1 MFVVSLNT
9 YKMCVCVCVCL
20 KRGKERVRE
29 MERDRNK
36 KELFIPK
43 INNICI

>member
-1 MFVVSLNT
+1 MFIVSLNT
-9 YKMCVCVCVCL
+9 YKMCVCVCL
-20 KRGKERVRE
+20 KRGKERARE

>member
-1 MFVVSLNT
+1 MFIVSLNT

-20 KRGKERVRE
+20 KRGKERARE

>member
-9 YKMCVCVCVCL
+9 YKMCVCVCL